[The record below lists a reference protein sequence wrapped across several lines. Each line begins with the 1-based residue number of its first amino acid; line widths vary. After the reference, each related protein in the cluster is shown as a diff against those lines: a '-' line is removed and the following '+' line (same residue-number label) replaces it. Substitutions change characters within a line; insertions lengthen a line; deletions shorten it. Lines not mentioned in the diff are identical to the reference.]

1 MQATPSAP
9 TAAIYACGMTRRF
22 TSSICSISCTEF
34 DSKGQSVCAETR
46 SAPQWHA
53 GRVGCH
59 SHRVAGRG
67 ICRKAQT
74 HGARS
79 VRICPPDWGAVR
91 ITTRPHPST
100 PCECNRGRTGRIS
113 IDRINMLSTSNV
125 AIQFGA
131 KPLFE
136 QVTVKFSDG
145 NRYGLIGAN
154 GSGKSTLMKLLGGD
168 LEPSAGDVMLQAGMR
183 LGKLNQNQFGY
194 EDERV
199 LDVVMRGHTELWA
212 AMKERD
218 RIYADPNATD
228 DDYMKAA
235 ELEGVFAEYG
245 GYDAEARAG
254 SILTDAGIH
263 ESRHIGPMREVPPG
277 LKLRVLLAQALFSR
291 PDVLLLD
298 EPTNNLDINS
308 IRWLESALNNYD
320 ATMVII
326 SHDRHF
332 LNQVCTHVADL
343 DFQQLKIYPG
353 NYDDFMLAS
362 VQARARVEAANAKAK
377 DRISDLQEFVRRF
390 SANASKARQAT
401 SRKKQL
407 EKIKIEEIR
416 PSSRQNPYI
425 RFEQGKKLY
434 RSAVSVEKLCFSYPG
449 SDERVLGN
457 VTFNVEGGE
466 RVAIIGPNGAGKT
479 TLMRCL
485 AGELRPTA
493 GRIVWVENAQ
503 PGYMPQDPQA
513 EFDDKTD
520 LFSWMS
526 QYTGKADDD
535 QIVRATLGR
544 LLFSGEETKK
554 SVKVLSGGEKGRMI
568 YGKLMLTKPNVL
580 LMDEPTNHMDM
591 ETIES
596 LQIGLEHYPGTLVFV
611 SHDREFVGGLATRI
625 LEMRPGGKI
634 VDFRGTYDEYLKSQG
649 VEV

>member
-1 MQATPSAP
+1 
-9 TAAIYACGMTRRF
+9 
-22 TSSICSISCTEF
+22 
-34 DSKGQSVCAETR
+34 
-46 SAPQWHA
+46 
-53 GRVGCH
+53 
-59 SHRVAGRG
+59 
-67 ICRKAQT
+67 
-74 HGARS
+74 
-79 VRICPPDWGAVR
+79 
-91 ITTRPHPST
+91 
-100 PCECNRGRTGRIS
+100 
-113 IDRINMLSTSNV
+113 MLATSNV

-136 QVTVKFSDG
+136 AVTVKFADG

-154 GSGKSTLMKLLGGD
+154 GSGKSTLMKVLGGD
-168 LEPSAGDVMLQAGMR
+168 LDPSAGDIMLQTGMR

-199 LDVVMRGHTELWA
+199 LDVVMQGHAELWK
-212 AMKERD
+212 AMTERD
-218 RIYADPNATD
+218 RIYADPNASD
-228 DDYMKAA
+228 ADYMKAA

-254 SILTDAGIH
+254 AILTDAGIH
-263 ESRHIGPMREVPPG
+263 ESRHNGPMREVPPG

-362 VQARARVEAANAKAK
+362 VQARQRVEAANAKAK

-434 RSAVSVEKLCFSYPG
+434 RSAVSVEKISFTYPG
-449 SDERVLGN
+449 SSEVVLKD
-457 VTFNVEGGE
+457 VTINVEAGE
-466 RVAIIGPNGAGKT
+466 RIAIIGPNGAGKT
-479 TLMRCL
+479 TLMRLL

-513 EFDDKTD
+513 EFEDKID

-526 QYTGKADDD
+526 HYTGKADDD

-596 LQIGLEHYPGTLVFV
+596 LQIGLEHYPGTLIFV
-611 SHDREFVGGLATRI
+611 SHDREFVGGLATRVI
-625 LEMRPGGKI
+625 ELKPGGGI
-634 VDFRGTYDEYLKSQG
+634 SDFRGNYDEYLKAQG
-649 VEV
+649 IEV

>member
-1 MQATPSAP
+1 
-9 TAAIYACGMTRRF
+9 
-22 TSSICSISCTEF
+22 
-34 DSKGQSVCAETR
+34 
-46 SAPQWHA
+46 
-53 GRVGCH
+53 
-59 SHRVAGRG
+59 
-67 ICRKAQT
+67 
-74 HGARS
+74 
-79 VRICPPDWGAVR
+79 
-91 ITTRPHPST
+91 
-100 PCECNRGRTGRIS
+100 
-113 IDRINMLSTSNV
+113 MLSTSNV

-136 QVTVKFSDG
+136 QVTVKFFDG

-154 GSGKSTLMKLLGGD
+154 GSGKSTLMKVLGGE
-168 LEPSAGDVMLQAGMR
+168 LEPSAGDVMLQTGMR
-183 LGKLNQNQFGY
+183 LGKLDQNQFAY

-199 LDVVMRGHTELWA
+199 LDVVMRGHKELWQ
-212 AMKERD
+212 AMQERD
-218 RIYADPNATD
+218 RIYADASSTD
-228 DDYMKAA
+228 ADYMKAA

-254 SILTDAGIH
+254 SILTEAGI
-263 ESRHIGPMREVPPG
+263 EEARHNGPMREVPPG
-277 LKLRVLLAQALFSR
+277 LKLRVLLAQALFSK

-298 EPTNNLDINS
+298 EPTNNLDIHS
-308 IRWLESALNNYD
+308 IRWLEGALNKYD

-332 LNQVCTHVADL
+332 LNQVCTHIADL
-343 DFQQLKIYPG
+343 DFQQLKVYPG
-353 NYDDFMLAS
+353 TYDDFMLAS

-434 RSAVSVEKLCFSYPG
+434 RSAVSIDKLSFRYPG
-449 SDERVLGN
+449 TDNDVLKN
-457 VTFNVEGGE
+457 LSFTIEAGE

-485 AGELRPTA
+485 AGELPPTA

-503 PGYMPQDPQA
+503 AGYMPQDPQA
-513 EFDDKTD
+513 EFEPPCD
-520 LFSWMS
+520 LFTWMS

-535 QIVRATLGR
+535 QLIRATLGR
-544 LLFSGEETKK
+544 LLFSGDETKK
-554 SVKVLSGGEKGRMI
+554 SVSVLSGGEKGRMI
-568 YGKLMLTKPNVL
+568 YGKLILTKPNVL

-596 LQIGLEHYPGTLVFV
+596 LQIGLEHFAGTLVFV

-625 LEMRPGGKI
+625 IELKPGAGI
-634 VDFRGTYDEYLKSQG
+634 VDFRGTYDEYLKAQG
-649 VEV
+649 VEP

>member
-1 MQATPSAP
+1 
-9 TAAIYACGMTRRF
+9 
-22 TSSICSISCTEF
+22 
-34 DSKGQSVCAETR
+34 
-46 SAPQWHA
+46 
-53 GRVGCH
+53 
-59 SHRVAGRG
+59 
-67 ICRKAQT
+67 
-74 HGARS
+74 
-79 VRICPPDWGAVR
+79 
-91 ITTRPHPST
+91 
-100 PCECNRGRTGRIS
+100 
-113 IDRINMLSTSNV
+113 MLSTSNV

-154 GSGKSTLMKLLGGD
+154 GSGKSTLMKVLGGE
-168 LEPSAGDVMLQAGMR
+168 LEPGAGDVMLQAGLR
-183 LGKLNQNQFGY
+183 LGRLNQNQFAY

-212 AMKERD
+212 AMKQRD
-218 RIYADPNATD
+218 LIYADAHATD
-228 DDYMKAA
+228 EDYMKAA
-235 ELEGVFAEYG
+235 ELEGVYAEYG

-254 SILTDAGIH
+254 AILTDAGIP
-263 ESRHIGPMREVPPG
+263 ESRHNGPMREVPPG

-308 IRWLESALNNYD
+308 IRWLEGALNSYD

-332 LNQVCTHVADL
+332 LNQVCTHIADL

-401 SRKKQL
+401 SRKRLL

-425 RFEQGKKLY
+425 RFEQAKKLY
-434 RSAVSVEKLCFSYPG
+434 RSAVNVEHLSFKYPK
-449 SDERVLGN
+449 SEDLVLRN
-457 VTFNVEGGE
+457 VSFNVEADE
-466 RVAIIGPNGAGKT
+466 RIAIIGPNGAGKT

-485 AGELRPTA
+485 AGELQPSS

-513 EFDDKTD
+513 EFEEKTD
-520 LFSWMS
+520 LFTWMS
-526 QYTGKADDD
+526 RYTGKADDD
-535 QIVRATLGR
+535 QLIRATLGR
-544 LLFSGEETKK
+544 LLFSGDETKK

-568 YGKLMLTKPNVL
+568 YGKLMLTRPNVL

-596 LQIGLEHYPGTLVFV
+596 LQIGLEHYPGTLIFV
-611 SHDREFVGGLATRI
+611 SHDREFVGALATRI
-625 LEMRPGGKI
+625 IELRGDGSIK
-634 VDFRGTYDEYLKSQG
+634 DFKGTYDEYLKAQG
-649 VEV
+649 IEI

>member
-1 MQATPSAP
+1 
-9 TAAIYACGMTRRF
+9 
-22 TSSICSISCTEF
+22 
-34 DSKGQSVCAETR
+34 
-46 SAPQWHA
+46 
-53 GRVGCH
+53 
-59 SHRVAGRG
+59 
-67 ICRKAQT
+67 
-74 HGARS
+74 
-79 VRICPPDWGAVR
+79 
-91 ITTRPHPST
+91 
-100 PCECNRGRTGRIS
+100 
-113 IDRINMLSTSNV
+113 MLATSNV
-125 AIQFGA
+125 AVQFGA

-154 GSGKSTLMKLLGGD
+154 GSGKSTLMKVLGGD
-168 LEPSAGDVMLQAGMR
+168 LEPSAGDVMLQTGMR

-218 RIYADPNATD
+218 RIYADPEATD
-228 DDYMKAA
+228 ADYMKAA

-263 ESRHIGPMREVPPG
+263 ESRHNGPMREVPPG

-298 EPTNNLDINS
+298 EPTNNLDIHS

-407 EKIKIEEIR
+407 EKIKIEEIK

-434 RSAVSVEKLCFSYPG
+434 RSAVSVEKLSFSYPG
-449 SDERVLGN
+449 SDDKVLAN
-457 VTFNVEGGE
+457 LTFNVEGGE
-466 RVAIIGPNGAGKT
+466 RIAIIGPNGVGKT
-479 TLMRCL
+479 TLIRCL
-485 AGELRPTA
+485 AGELRPTVGTHRVGRKRTA
-493 GRIVWVENAQ
+493 GSHAAGS
-503 PGYMPQDPQA
+503 PGRVRR
-513 EFDDKTD
+513 
-520 LFSWMS
+520 
-526 QYTGKADDD
+526 QYG
-535 QIVRATLGR
+535 
-544 LLFSGEETKK
+544 F
-554 SVKVLSGGEKGRMI
+554 
-568 YGKLMLTKPNVL
+568 VL
-580 LMDEPTNHMDM
+580 LDVAVHGQGRRRPDRSRDLGPIAVFGGGDQE
-591 ETIES
+591 
-596 LQIGLEHYPGTLVFV
+596 IGEGAVGRREGAHDLRQAHADQAQCAADGRAHQPHGHGDHRVAADRSGALSRHADLRFPRPRVRGRARHAHHRAASRRRHHRFPGHL
-611 SHDREFVGGLATRI
+611 R
-625 LEMRPGGKI
+625 
-634 VDFRGTYDEYLKSQG
+634 
-649 VEV
+649 